1 MCARETERVKQRKR
15 ETEGDVETIANWQ
28 TKFHNNVR
36 RPNWSTTMAT
46 DGISSGQVSL
56 AVHNSVPSDIF
67 DGLLTLESR
76 WVQRESTEST
86 GTKDTQQSQ
95 QTNSNSNLNNVAEVW
110 QRCERV
116 KIGNQ
121 IKFN

>member
-1 MCARETERVKQRKR
+1 
-15 ETEGDVETIANWQ
+15 
-28 TKFHNNVR
+28 
-36 RPNWSTTMAT
+36 MAT

-76 WVQRESTEST
+76 WRTAP

-121 IKFN
+121 IKLN